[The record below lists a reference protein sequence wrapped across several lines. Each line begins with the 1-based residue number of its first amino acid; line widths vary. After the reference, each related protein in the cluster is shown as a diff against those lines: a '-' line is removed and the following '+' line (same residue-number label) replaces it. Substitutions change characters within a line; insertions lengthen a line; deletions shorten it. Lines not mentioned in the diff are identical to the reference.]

1 MPKFNRRAA
10 ERPAELL
17 ESALEQ
23 FYRAG
28 FSAAKI
34 EDVARSAGVTVGT
47 VYRYFPSKEALFSA
61 VVERH
66 LDASWSRG
74 REIAEAYGTL
84 TAREVVALLLER
96 WAAVLR
102 QPGPRRVAILV
113 IREAPLFP
121 ESVRLYETELLTRGR
136 LSIER
141 ALRHGIERG
150 EFPLL
155 PIEAT
160 ARALL
165 GAPLER
171 LVWEETFGGVPIS
184 ASSEDGEMVAR
195 LVRGLPRKD
204 SWPIPAPAAGTPPL
218 PTQGVGEGASQ
229 VAGGLR
235 ITTLRP
241 PGPR

>member
-1 MPKFNRRAA
+1 MAKFNRRAA

-17 ESALEQ
+17 EAALEQ
-23 FYRAG
+23 FYRVG

-34 EDVARSAGVTVGT
+34 EEIARAAGVTVGT
-47 VYRYFPSKEALFSA
+47 VYRYFPSKEALFLA

-74 REIAEAYGTL
+74 REIAEAYGSM
-84 TAREVVALLLER
+84 TAREVVALLLDR
-96 WAAVLR
+96 WEAVLR
-102 QPGPRRVAILV
+102 EPGPRRIAVV
-113 IREAPLFP
+113 VMREAPLFP
-121 ESVRLYETELLTRGR
+121 DAVALYEAELLAKGR

-160 ARALL
+160 ARVLI
-165 GAPLER
+165 GAPLEQ
-171 LVWEETFGGVPIS
+171 LLWNETFAAQGEPGVQT
-184 ASSEDGEMVAR
+184 AL
-195 LVRGLPRKD
+195 LVRGLPRLEQLPLEAA
-204 SWPIPAPAAGTPPL
+204 PISSVAPFTPVAPGT
-218 PTQGVGEGASQ
+218 
-229 VAGGLR
+229 LR

-241 PGPR
+241 PGSD

>member
-17 ESALEQ
+17 DSALAE
-23 FYRAG
+23 FYASG
-28 FSAAKI
+28 FSATKI
-34 EDVARSAGVTVGT
+34 DDIARRAGVTVGT
-47 VYRYFPSKEALFSA
+47 VYRYFPSKEALFHA
-61 VVERH
+61 VVERQ

-74 REIAEAYGTL
+74 REVAEAYGSM
-84 TAREVVALLLER
+84 TAREVIGLLLAR

-102 QPGPRRVAILV
+102 ETGPRQVAILV
-113 IREAPLFP
+113 MREAPLFP
-121 ESVRLYETELLTRGR
+121 ETVKLYDAELLQKGR

-155 PIEAT
+155 DVAPM

-171 LVWEETFGGVPIS
+171 VLWQETFGGTEE
-184 ASSEDGEMVAR
+184 ASELVAL
-195 LVRGLPRKD
+195 LVRGLPRLEQV
-204 SWPIPAPAAGTPPL
+204 SLLEPPMPPSSAPTEPPLAAGT
-218 PTQGVGEGASQ
+218 
-229 VAGGLR
+229 LR

-241 PGPR
+241 PEPR

>member
-1 MPKFNRRAA
+1 MAKFNRRAA
-10 ERPAELL
+10 ERPTELL
-17 ESALEQ
+17 EAALEQ
-23 FYRAG
+23 FYRVG

-34 EDVARSAGVTVGT
+34 EEIARAAGVTVGT
-47 VYRYFPSKEALFSA
+47 VYRYFPSKEALFRA

-74 REIAEAYGTL
+74 KEIAEAYGTM

-96 WAAVLR
+96 WEAVL
-102 QPGPRRVAILV
+102 QEPGPRRVAILV
-113 IREAPLFP
+113 LREAPLFP
-121 ESVRLYETELLTRGR
+121 EAVKLYESELLTRGR
-136 LSIER
+136 LSFER

-160 ARALL
+160 ARALM

-171 LVWEETFGGVPIS
+171 LLWEATFGVTEDAGVQ
-184 ASSEDGEMVAR
+184 AAL
-195 LVRGLPRKD
+195 LVRGLPRREQLTLGT
-204 SWPIPAPAAGTPPL
+204 PAAPMPAAPMPRSEPVAPGT
-218 PTQGVGEGASQ
+218 
-229 VAGGLR
+229 LR

-241 PGPR
+241 PGSD

>member
-17 ESALEQ
+17 DSALAE
-23 FYRAG
+23 FYARG
-28 FSAAKI
+28 FSATKI
-34 EDVARSAGVTVGT
+34 DDIARRAGVTVGT
-47 VYRYFPSKEALFSA
+47 VYRYFPSKEALFHA
-61 VVERH
+61 VVERQ

-74 REIAEAYGTL
+74 RDIAEAYGSM
-84 TAREVVALLLER
+84 TAREVIGLLLGR

-102 QPGPRRVAILV
+102 EPEARQVAIL
-113 IREAPLFP
+113 IMREAPLFP
-121 ESVRLYETELLTRGR
+121 ETVKLYEEELLQKGR

-155 PIEAT
+155 DVAPT

-171 LVWEETFGGVPIS
+171 VLWQETFGGTEE
-184 ASSEDGEMVAR
+184 ASELVAL
-195 LVRGLPRKD
+195 LVRGLPRLEQVSLLD
-204 SWPIPAPAAGTPPL
+204 PPSPIASSPAEPPL
-218 PTQGVGEGASQ
+218 P
-229 VAGGLR
+229 AGTLR

-241 PGPR
+241 PEPR

>member
-17 ESALEQ
+17 DAALGE
-23 FYRAG
+23 FYARG
-28 FSAAKI
+28 FSATKI
-34 EDVARSAGVTVGT
+34 DDIARRAGVTVGT
-47 VYRYFPSKEALFSA
+47 VYRYFPSKEALFHA
-61 VVERH
+61 VVERQ
-66 LDASWSRG
+66 LDSSWSRG
-74 REIAEAYGTL
+74 RDIAEAYGSM
-84 TAREVVALLLER
+84 TAREVIGLLLGR

-102 QPGPRRVAILV
+102 EPEARQVAIL
-113 IREAPLFP
+113 IMREAPLFP
-121 ESVRLYETELLTRGR
+121 ETVKLYDEELLQKGR

-155 PIEAT
+155 DVAPT

-171 LVWEETFGGVPIS
+171 VLWQETFGGTEE
-184 ASSEDGEMVAR
+184 ASELVAL
-195 LVRGLPRKD
+195 LVRGLPRLEQVSLLD
-204 SWPIPAPAAGTPPL
+204 PPSPIASSPAEPPL
-218 PTQGVGEGASQ
+218 P
-229 VAGGLR
+229 AGTLR

-241 PGPR
+241 PEPR

>member
-17 ESALEQ
+17 DAALAE
-23 FYRAG
+23 FYASG
-28 FSAAKI
+28 FSSSKI
-34 EDVARSAGVTVGT
+34 EEIARRAGVTVGT
-47 VYRYFPSKEALFSA
+47 VYRYFPSKEALYHA
-61 VVERH
+61 VVERQ

-74 REIAEAYGTL
+74 RDIAEAYGSM
-84 TAREVVALLLER
+84 TAREVIGLLLAR
-96 WAAVLR
+96 WAEVLR
-102 QPGPRRVAILV
+102 EPGARQVAILV
-113 IREAPLFP
+113 MREAPLFP
-121 ESVRLYETELLTRGR
+121 ETVKLYDEELLQKGR

-155 PIEAT
+155 DVAPT

-171 LVWEETFGGVPIS
+171 VLWQETFGGTEE
-184 ASSEDGEMVAR
+184 ASELVAL
-195 LVRGLPRKD
+195 LVRGLPRLEQVSLLD
-204 SWPIPAPAAGTPPL
+204 PPSPLPTEPPLAAGT
-218 PTQGVGEGASQ
+218 
-229 VAGGLR
+229 LR

-241 PGPR
+241 PEPR